1 LGSYKIKSLKK
12 VTYLGAT
19 DDIAGWFQKNLYRK
33 TQNKKIALDKNT

>member
-19 DDIAGWFQKNLYRK
+19 EDIAGWFQKIYIEKHK
-33 TQNKKIALDKNT
+33 TKKLH